1 MLTETLFLAGSLSI
15 NNIGLAI
22 AGGIGGI
29 DYASAAASIFCFS
42 VVMLALGQA
51 VGTNFIRLKSLHRVL
66 RHPMVGN
73 GALAHTRGLPVR
85 GLARWPHAAG
95 KCERLPRSIV
105 SARISRSGDQACA
118 DALIRELETYQ
129 R

>member
-73 GALAHTRGLPVR
+73 GALALFGVFILAGYQSAAWRGGLTRPESANASLG
-85 GLARWPHAAG
+85 
-95 KCERLPRSIV
+95 RS
-105 SARISRSGDQACA
+105 
-118 DALIRELETYQ
+118 
-129 R
+129 